1 MANPSTAQQGSIEAD
16 QRRNVGNSSTA
27 AAQANIEESERA
39 KASAKSGDKT
49 THKPGK
55 PKDDPSLAPESGD
68 KLDADKDL

>member
-1 MANPSTAQQGSIEAD
+1 MENPIPRPSNPETD

-27 AAQANIEESERA
+27 AAQANVEESSRA
-39 KASAKSGDKT
+39 QAASKPDAKPS
-49 THKPGK
+49 K